1 MKRIF
6 LAAAKGDS
14 PDKVAAWKAEI
25 EVQAPG
31 VAIVD
36 GLTDWGENFS
46 RCGGWSGWVQDVAR
60 GRDLNG
66 RPRFDA
72 VVCPRASVG
81 KATAQIVEAALQER
95 KPVLLVNAG
104 GVRRVTGVVQTDSDS
119 WKAGWELVTDGAGA

>member
-14 PDKVAAWKAEI
+14 PDKVAEWKAEI
-25 EVQAPG
+25 EAQAPG
-31 VAIVD
+31 AEVVD
-36 GLTDWGENFS
+36 GLADWRENFG
-46 RCGGWSGWVQDVAR
+46 RCGGWPGWVQDVAR

-72 VVCPRASVG
+72 VVCPRESVG

-104 GVRRVTGVVQTDSDS
+104 GVRRVTGVMQVDSDA
-119 WKAGWELVTDGAGA
+119 WKAGWELVTAEA